1 MIQDPASANITSNLI
16 EMIQDTSNTVR
27 TLRKRASMKSPKGHL
42 VSHLNDDIGVTQNV
56 TNVSNKINQ
65 VGIKDNKKLLAQAKS
80 TFYI

>member
-42 VSHLNDDIGVTQNV
+42 VSHLNDDIGVT
-56 TNVSNKINQ
+56 
-65 VGIKDNKKLLAQAKS
+65 
-80 TFYI
+80 